1 MTITVTVDDLAC
13 IYRKAFDQVCDP
25 NDWKGPI
32 DCVVPYEV
40 ANIYMQAIEFM
51 TGVKPAGSMTETGMY
66 RLRCVGYRAG
76 PCGG

>member
-1 MTITVTVDDLAC
+1 MQSVTI
-13 IYRKAFDQVCDP
+13 DQVAELYRAAFAQVHDP
-25 NDWKGPI
+25 LDWKAPI

-40 ANIYMQAIEFM
+40 ANIYMRAIEFM